1 MYRTHTY
8 LSRFCIHVKLYR
20 VNYVYRIHAVFFFL
34 PFFPRY
40 ILPEVLLYRVL
51 LRLPPDYFLAASSYS
66 KKSIAAD
73 KGAEKHFDKEQEEI
87 ITLERC
93 SLESTIEV
101 V

>member
-1 MYRTHTY
+1 MY
-8 LSRFCIHVKLYR
+8 SI
-20 VNYVYRIHAVFFFL
+20 FFLFL

-40 ILPEVLLYRVL
+40 ILPETPLCRVL
-51 LRLPPDYFLAASSYS
+51 LRLHPDYFLAVSSYS

-87 ITLERC
+87 ITLEKY